1 MTFNRDRVALD
12 ALDARL
18 TQIASRLLPGATG
31 AAEGNSVTLQ
41 ALFADDSER
50 TERLSLSMGEL
61 HLDYSKSLIDSEGLA
76 ALTKLA
82 EASGMQGAVNALF
95 RGAKINQSEGRAALH
110 TSLRSP
116 ESANAPHS
124 ALVSETLA
132 SLREFVDRVHSGA
145 WTGYSGQTIDT
156 VVNLGIGGSDL
167 GPAMV
172 VDALADFHLHHR
184 KAFVCD
190 QGYFGKC
197 VKPHNVLA
205 GHR

>member
-1 MTFNRDRVALD
+1 MCMTFNRDRVALD

-50 TERLSLSMGEL
+50 TERLSLSVGEL
-61 HLDYSKSLIDSEGLA
+61 HLDYSKSLIDSEGLV
-76 ALTKLA
+76 ALTKFA

-132 SLREFVDRVHSGA
+132 SLREFVDRVHSGE
-145 WTGYSGQTIDT
+145 WTGYSGQQSTQSST
-156 VVNLGIGGSDL
+156 
-167 GPAMV
+167 
-172 VDALADFHLHHR
+172 LA
-184 KAFVCD
+184 
-190 QGYFGKC
+190 
-197 VKPHNVLA
+197 
-205 GHR
+205 